1 MGVRSVHEL
10 VMFADVDGMFLVSSM
25 SLKIWFGTK
34 LIDLTVGL
42 LSMSLVYQES
52 LGWIWQR
59 FGSSAKNSAW
69 PVGKRK
75 TSSKPSPHFRSCRCA
90 RLLMTLFATHLK
102 CACLHYASARLFCTP
117 HALSGVVLLRV
128 CIVVRLT
135 MRPGGALTTHGM
147 SQTIETSVEQS
158 LDDTARALKIYIHNQ
173 IAQATL
179 VLSGNS
185 IGEGAPAA
193 APPPGG
199 NGGLPDVRTTPT
211 LRGSNVDLGL

>member
-1 MGVRSVHEL
+1 
-10 VMFADVDGMFLVSSM
+10 MFLVSSM

-42 LSMSLVYQES
+42 LSMSLAYQES

-135 MRPGGALTTHGM
+135 MRPGGPLTHTACHRQ
-147 SQTIETSVEQS
+147 SRHRSSSRSTTLHVPSRFTSTIRSHRLPS
-158 LDDTARALKIYIHNQ
+158 FC
-173 IAQATL
+173 L
-179 VLSGNS
+179 V
-185 IGEGAPAA
+185 IQ
-193 APPPGG
+193 
-199 NGGLPDVRTTPT
+199 
-211 LRGSNVDLGL
+211 